1 MRLSNVVS
9 RIKPKLCNNRTSKR
23 SISTS
28 LATLQRQIFQFGRG
42 DAGNLAGE
50 GAVELM
56 EPTAVNAPAKD
67 WRLISAGWLQ
77 NFAITGTLN
86 NLHFTFPIIFC
97 YQHT

>member
-1 MRLSNVVS
+1 
-9 RIKPKLCNNRTSKR
+9 
-23 SISTS
+23 
-28 LATLQRQIFQFGRG
+28 
-42 DAGNLAGE
+42 
-50 GAVELM
+50 M